1 MEINT
6 QEITLRQLVPA
17 EGKVIKRIDP
27 EEWYPEGVYLG
38 KDEDINNYIEVDKGE
53 MPEPPEEPED
63 VENIQV

>member
-1 MEINT
+1 MKTETVEIRH
-6 QEITLRQLVPA
+6 IIPA

-53 MPEPPEEPED
+53 IPEPSEEPE
-63 VENIQV
+63 VSEEIE